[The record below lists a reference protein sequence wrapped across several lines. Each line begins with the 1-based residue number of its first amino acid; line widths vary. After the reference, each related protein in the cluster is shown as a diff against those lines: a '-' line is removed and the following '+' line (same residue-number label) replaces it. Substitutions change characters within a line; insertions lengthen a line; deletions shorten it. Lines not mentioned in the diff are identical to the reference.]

1 MCEQSD
7 RTCAVASPHP
17 STAYVLSREMV
28 CAMSSDRPR
37 GSPINIVVYDRTLVE
52 TILRD
57 WSTQQLAQEVRAGR
71 FGTRL
76 NPRQAA
82 ELEALLM
89 AWRQRALGPM
99 PLRDALLVDE
109 ERGRRVF
116 ALICAAL
123 AVRRAAVPPE
133 LQAAL
138 PDGPVDLERLPEPLA
153 ADPTLSAL
161 AETAARDGLRLAVQQ
176 APDAFP
182 YPDNLEAL
190 TPPPPRAPRAA
201 DEFEQPTGW
210 RRNGAI
216 LLAAS
221 GALLLLLPLLGGQ
234 IPEHPAGLPLALITL
249 ALLVGIRAGWA
260 GYAGSLCIWLV
271 ANLPGFRHGMALQ
284 ALWPALPLLV
294 VGLLL
299 LSADRR
305 VRAMWRWVR
314 QRLPWRRP
322 DPGG

>member
-1 MCEQSD
+1 MLSD
-7 RTCAVASPHP
+7 RLRAAT
-17 STAYVLSREMV
+17 
-28 CAMSSDRPR
+28 
-37 GSPINIVVYDRTLVE
+37 INIVVYDRKLVE
-52 TILRD
+52 TIIRD
-57 WSTQQLAQEVRAGR
+57 WSTEQLAQELRAGR

-82 ELEALLM
+82 ELEALLT

-133 LQAAL
+133 LRTAL
-138 PDGPVDLERLPEPLA
+138 PAGPVDLELLPEPLA
-153 ADPTLSAL
+153 ADPDLSTL

-176 APDAFP
+176 APDEFP

-190 TPPPPRAPRAA
+190 TPPPPLSARAA

-221 GALLLLLPLLGGQ
+221 GVLLLLLPLLGGE

-271 ANLPGFRHGMALQ
+271 ANLPGFRHGTALQ
-284 ALWPALPLLV
+284 DLWPALPLLV
-294 VGLLL
+294 VGLIL

-305 VRAMWRWVR
+305 VRAMWRWIR
-314 QRLPWRRP
+314 HRLPWRRP
-322 DPGG
+322 NTGG

>member
-1 MCEQSD
+1 
-7 RTCAVASPHP
+7 
-17 STAYVLSREMV
+17 MV
-28 CAMSSDRPR
+28 SDRPH
-37 GSPINIVVYDRTLVE
+37 GSIINIVVYDRPLVE

-57 WSTQQLAQEVRAGR
+57 WSTQQLAQELRAGQ

-76 NPRQAA
+76 NSRQAA

-89 AWRQRALGPM
+89 AWKQRALGPL

-123 AVRRAAVPPE
+123 AVRRATVPPE
-133 LQAAL
+133 LRAAL
-138 PDGPVDLERLPEPLA
+138 PESPVDLEWLPEPLA

-161 AETAARDGLRLAVQQ
+161 AETAARDGLRLAVQR
-176 APDAFP
+176 APDEFP

-190 TPPPPRAPRAA
+190 TPPPPRAAHAA

-249 ALLVGIRAGWA
+249 ALLVGIHAGWA

-271 ANLPGFRHGMALQ
+271 ANLPGFRHGTALQ

-294 VGLLL
+294 AGLLL

-314 QRLPWRRP
+314 HRLPWRRP
-322 DPGG
+322 DAEG